1 VPRPVSYPGRSLVS
15 VVELAH
21 DIGANGPRG
30 DHGVLLAF
38 GIGLL
43 VGRADEPAFNKHVIA
58 FEEVCGN
65 ALAEANPGDHAM
77 TLNFQVPRALSIL
90 P

>member
-1 VPRPVSYPGRSLVS
+1 MQSEWSLLWLCRDRSRIRDAVLVS
-15 VVELAH
+15 VVERAN

-38 GIGLL
+38 GIGLF

-65 ALAEANPGDHAM
+65 ALAEAIPGDHVI
-77 TLNFQVPRALSIL
+77 FVS
-90 P
+90 